1 MFEETCATKVREP
14 EITQRLKVQSELLNN
29 LEKTVELLGERL
41 SNVMHDMNCTIDK
54 LEECKPTEEVSSTL
68 IGSTISKNNDRIDQ
82 TIVKIER
89 FISRLEI

>member
-1 MFEETCATKVREP
+1 MFEETCATAVREP

-54 LEECKPTEEVSSTL
+54 LEECTEEVSSTL

>member
-54 LEECKPTEEVSSTL
+54 LEECTEEVSSTYTL